1 MIYPRENP
9 VDLGGGKLKQYL
21 YFDTMADY
29 PNLPGLDRAAP
40 GSDAGCVDTGDAY
53 VLNGAGEWRLM

>member
-9 VDLGGGKLKQYL
+9 THYGVGKWQRHL

-29 PNLPGLDRAAP
+29 GGLPMLDEAAP
-40 GSDAGCVDTGDAY
+40 GSDAACLETGDVY
-53 VLNGAGEWRLM
+53 ILGGDGEWRLF